1 MGNTR
6 TSRSAWGEVMGVTAK
21 QEHIL
26 KHSLGL
32 TYGNKIYRN
41 HFVTGKGSPDFD
53 SCVTLTKAGYMTRQH
68 LPDHG
73 GSDIFRVTAKG
84 KALFPNAIPDPD
96 DSPRSE

>member
-1 MGNTR
+1 
-6 TSRSAWGEVMGVTAK
+6 MGVTAK

-32 TYGNKIYRN
+32 SYGNRIYRN
-41 HFVTGKGSPDFD
+41 HFVTGKGSVDYQH
-53 SCVTLTKAGYMTRQH
+53 CMALAKAGYMTRQH

-84 KALFPNAIPDPD
+84 KALFTNAIPDPD
-96 DSPRSE
+96 DHPTSN